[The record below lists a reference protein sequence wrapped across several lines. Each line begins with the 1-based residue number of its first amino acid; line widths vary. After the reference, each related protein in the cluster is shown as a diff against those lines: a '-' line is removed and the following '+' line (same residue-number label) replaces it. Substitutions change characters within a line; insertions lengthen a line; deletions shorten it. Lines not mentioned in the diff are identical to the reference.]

1 MDQVSPA
8 LPVAQR
14 AAHYRDQADKMR
26 KMAAT
31 EPLEGMRARLS
42 ALADQYQALA
52 DSLNW
57 GIR

>member
-1 MDQVSPA
+1 MDQASPA
-8 LPVAQR
+8 WPVAQR